1 MYKRQHAF
9 ISKAFYDYCRMAEF
23 DKVDGALLTFA
34 SSNPAFSYVLFD
46 NNHNAIGTIEKKVA
60 SDEAICGA
68 YYFRNKDMFTEAV
81 NRYLIN
87 CNYKEFFLSGVYNEM
102 GKIGARISTFKVDEH
117 ISFGTPAEYDLAVT
131 NKRLEAIL

>member
-1 MYKRQHAF
+1 
-9 ISKAFYDYCRMAEF
+9 
-23 DKVDGALLTFA
+23 
-34 SSNPAFSYVLFD
+34 
-46 NNHNAIGTIEKKVA
+46 
-60 SDEAICGA
+60 
-68 YYFRNKDMFTEAV
+68 MFTEAV